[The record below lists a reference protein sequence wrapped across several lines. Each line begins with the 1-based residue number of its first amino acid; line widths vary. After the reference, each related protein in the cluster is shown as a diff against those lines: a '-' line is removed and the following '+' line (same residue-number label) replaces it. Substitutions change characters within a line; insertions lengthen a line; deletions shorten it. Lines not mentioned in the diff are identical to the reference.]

1 MISPLILSVLAI
13 SAVKII
19 AQYLFQLSIHKPNAV
34 YLWTGIGCYA
44 VMGYLVYIILK
55 DTGSLASANII
66 ASNVSGVIIIT
77 MGWIVFNQTLKP
89 IQFAGILTVLIG
101 SYMVSKN

>member
-1 MISPLILSVLAI
+1 MITLILLVLAI

-19 AQYLFQLSIHKPNAV
+19 AQYLFQLSIHKPNVV

-44 VMGYLVYIILK
+44 MMGYLVYIILK

-66 ASNVSGVIIIT
+66 ASNISSVIIVA
-77 MGWIVFNQTLKP
+77 MGWIVFKQSLKP
-89 IQFAGILTVLIG
+89 IQIVGILTVLLG
-101 SYMVSKN
+101 SYMVTKN

>member
-1 MISPLILSVLAI
+1 MITLILSVLAI

-19 AQYLFQLSIHKPNAV
+19 AQYLFQLSIHKPNVV

-44 VMGYLVYIILK
+44 MGYLVYIILK

-66 ASNVSGVIIIT
+66 ASNV
-77 MGWIVFNQTLKP
+77 
-89 IQFAGILTVLIG
+89 
-101 SYMVSKN
+101 VS